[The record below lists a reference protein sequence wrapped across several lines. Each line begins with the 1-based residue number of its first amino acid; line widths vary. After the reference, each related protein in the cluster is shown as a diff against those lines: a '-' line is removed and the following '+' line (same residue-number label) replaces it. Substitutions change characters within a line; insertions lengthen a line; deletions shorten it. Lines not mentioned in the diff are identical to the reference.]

1 MKPGLCKKSGY
12 SLKDTFIAVIKCLV
26 LTWAFFLIGINVNDD
41 KVKAAA
47 VEIVDYK
54 GMVIHEFPSLYEAED
69 TSKYTRYRYALDDT
83 YGNKDMEIKNV
94 LTSSNGYK
102 YSYIRFKVDLGSGK
116 TVNDA
121 FMWLQEK
128 VSDTNYDTNV
138 YQDNVK
144 DNGLKSRYLY
154 VAFVIVNDSEPK
166 SGFLPAVKD
175 NGQTLSQYGITSFN
189 SKNETI
195 FYTTYE
201 LLGTYGEIHVGNDPL
216 IGKETIVTISVGF
229 RTDIYPKAEVTVDNT
244 SKYLTASETLYV
256 DYSIEEPSL
265 YPLEAAGYTVE
276 IYKDDKLI
284 IERDYTAFSSKYRYA
299 NTSLAGKSEGIYKLV
314 FKLFFPIGAPQS
326 KYTLYDTWYDWVN
339 KYCVYKYEFDIVVD
353 KTKPVI
359 NAFTIQGNDGAEE
372 GYTNQVDVTFT
383 GDMSDLYA
391 WKYTIYD
398 GNNQIYENGGTLSST
413 QVALYGEVPS
423 QGLHTLTIYFYDLAG
438 NVSTAEASI
447 TYDSEDPV
455 INSFSVKGNSG
466 AETGYTKQVGLTISS
481 SYTETNVKSH
491 SVTGG
496 AAEITDNP
504 NGKSVNLKDTEGSHT
519 LTYTLTDKAG
529 NIATKTDSII
539 YDKSKPV
546 IGDFVLVGNSDAD
559 EGYSSQ
565 TTLKFKAVPSVTET
579 NKFKYRVLYTFN
591 SSSTVV
597 YAKSETNVTTSTTIT
612 IGTTEGTYAIGY
624 YVYDKAGNSAYKVFR
639 VTYDKTDPTG
649 ASVSCSAACDA
660 WTNKTVTATMS
671 GASDTNFKDYRY
683 STDGTTFT
691 SSEAPSWSS
700 QTNITVYFRAYD
712 KAGNYQDL
720 GSKTVKIDK
729 TKPTVDDMDLVC
741 ESGNC
746 NGWTK
751 DNVVLNLSGAS
762 DTGGSE
768 LANYQ
773 YSYDQS
779 TWSEDWDTG
788 STSSEVKG
796 TWSADRN
803 NTVYFRVYDNAGN
816 YSDIFETSVNIMIDK
831 QAPNPDKNITI
842 INSSNGE
849 WTNQNVTIVVSGA
862 VDDKGPANANSGI
875 AYYQFKYDTDSNWRP
890 KSELGNGDGLYNE
903 SKGARDVWSAERDN
917 TVSFRACDNAGNCTD
932 YSKTTNIKIDK
943 SAPTGMSVSC
953 TSSCSEWTASDV
965 TVSASSATDAGVG
978 SFTYKY
984 KIDSGSYTD
993 GAAIKVSTNSGTI
1006 KQATVK
1012 YKVCDSLGNCSS
1024 EVEKTVK
1031 IDKSKPVISLK
1042 ADGDHNFK
1050 ITVTDTGSGA
1060 TSNGYTKKYYMSLS
1074 DNAFEE
1080 FASSSQTLTT
1090 SSTSLTRIA
1099 GTGKYY
1105 IYVDIS
1111 GIQDPVGNLP
1121 DFASTSSGDQRTVET
1136 LDKSY
1141 KVQRFEVEMDN
1152 NPEKDPVNDVTN
1164 SNGSLKVIEGNNIY
1178 QIQANKY
1185 LILTVNK
1192 GTNQTSLAT
1201 LVAKLGLTLV
1211 TKDDPTTQSKGYE
1224 NIIIK
1229 SSTEN
1234 TYKAVTIAV
1243 VYNAPRLLNSGTVA
1257 SSYTIEQGEELDNF
1271 GLSFIGSDGSE
1282 VDVETLITL
1291 NGEKVSKLDTGV
1303 AGVYNVLQVA
1313 KDKLGRTT
1321 TIRREVIVEAS
1332 VVEEE
1337 KSLEIEEVI
1346 EKQEIMMP
1354 IKAEEPAQ
1362 TQTSVEEVKEVNT
1375 NKVEMR
1381 IEKKL
1386 KVRGYKKKKE
1396 IKRPSKESFTFKLFS
1411 KYFFKVYDG

>member
-1 MKPGLCKKSGY
+1 MKSGLWKKSGY
-12 SLKDTFIAVIKCLV
+12 SLKDTFITVIKCLV
-26 LTWAFFLIGINVNDD
+26 LTWAFFLIGINVNDN
-41 KVKAAA
+41 KVKAADKFSFSITA
-47 VEIVDYK
+47 YDNLTIDGTNIYLEDYSEGVSYVK
-54 GMVIHEFPSLYEAED
+54 FKTTSLTVWNNHQNSVQMD
-69 TSKYTRYRYALDDT
+69 ALSTFGSLASANSAD
-83 YGNKDMEIKNV
+83 NV
-94 LTSSNGYK
+94 YSSNGVTQKEDGLAQKTIYITIVWYDNTK
-102 YSYIRFKVDLGSGK
+102 YSFCQNSTNLCGEVGVKGATASATNASLYYKGTSAVFDTFSRQATSVHYRPYDLTYEYLRITCSNAVGGGQSYEMRYYDRAKPTIDKFKAVGGVKDSMGVYYFNTTDVSVELSAYDNTSSSLLKYCIQDSSKSSNNCTWSDSGVVPTSYTATTTGLTHK
-116 TVNDA
+116 IS
-121 FMWLQEK
+121 LH
-128 VSDTNYDTNV
+128 
-138 YQDNVK
+138 VK
-144 DNGLKSRYLY
+144 DNR
-154 VAFVIVNDSEPK
+154 
-166 SGFLPAVKD
+166 
-175 NGQTLSQYGITSFN
+175 
-189 SKNETI
+189 
-195 FYTTYE
+195 
-201 LLGTYGEIHVGNDPL
+201 
-216 IGKETIVTISVGF
+216 
-229 RTDIYPKAEVTVDNT
+229 
-244 SKYLTASETLYV
+244 
-256 DYSIEEPSL
+256 
-265 YPLEAAGYTVE
+265 
-276 IYKDDKLI
+276 
-284 IERDYTAFSSKYRYA
+284 
-299 NTSLAGKSEGIYKLV
+299 
-314 FKLFFPIGAPQS
+314 
-326 KYTLYDTWYDWVN
+326 
-339 KYCVYKYEFDIVVD
+339 
-353 KTKPVI
+353 
-359 NAFTIQGNDGAEE
+359 
-372 GYTNQVDVTFT
+372 
-383 GDMSDLYA
+383 
-391 WKYTIYD
+391 
-398 GNNQIYENGGTLSST
+398 
-413 QVALYGEVPS
+413 
-423 QGLHTLTIYFYDLAG
+423 
-438 NVSTAEASI
+438 
-447 TYDSEDPV
+447 
-455 INSFSVKGNSG
+455 
-466 AETGYTKQVGLTISS
+466 
-481 SYTETNVKSH
+481 
-491 SVTGG
+491 
-496 AAEITDNP
+496 
-504 NGKSVNLKDTEGSHT
+504 
-519 LTYTLTDKAG
+519 G
-529 NIATKTDSII
+529 NIATSEISIHVDLWAPTVESFVVKSATTSAQTGYTNTTNLSFEILNPSDTSSGINQYQLHYSYNGGTEYYFDYYEKTAPTTVDFYNSSNSRGLSAQGRYKIVLKIFDLVSNCTTVSFDII
-539 YDKSKPV
+539 YDTEAPTVGTFEVKGSGDLGYTGTKSVKITKQPE
-546 IGDFVLVGNSDAD
+546 ITGDDIHSYNLVSIA
-559 EGYSSQ
+559 
-565 TTLKFKAVPSVTET
+565 PSGGGGTIHCE
-579 NKFKYRVLYTFN
+579 
-591 SSSTVV
+591 
-597 YAKSETNVTTSTTIT
+597 SETAIALNYSFNLNI
-612 IGTTEGTYAIGY
+612 IEGTHIINYV
-624 YVYDKAGNSAYKVFR
+624 VYDKAGNSGYSSYEII
-639 VTYDKTDPTG
+639 YDKTSPTAG
-649 ASVSCSAACDA
+649 SLSCTGVCEA
-660 WTNKTVTATMS
+660 WTNQNVTVAAS
-671 GASDTNFKDYRY
+671 GGSDTNWKGYRY
-683 STDGTTFT
+683 SYNGNYYWGNSYTFT
-691 SSEAPSWSS
+691 ENIEA
-700 QTNITVYFRAYD
+700 TIYFWAYD
-712 KAGNYQDL
+712 KAGNTKL
-720 GSKTVKIDK
+720 VGSKTVKIDK

-932 YSKTTNIKIDK
+932 YSKTTNIKIDRTP
-943 SAPTGMSVSC
+943 PTGMSVGC
-953 TSSCSEWTASDV
+953 TSSCGEWTASDV

-1050 ITVTDTGSGA
+1050 ITVTDTGSKA
-1060 TSNGYTKKYYMSLS
+1060 TISGYTKKYYMSLS

-1080 FASSSQTLTT
+1080 FASSSQSLTT
-1090 SSTSLTRIA
+1090 DITSLTKIA
-1099 GTGKYY
+1099 GSGKYY

-1111 GIQDPVGNLP
+1111 GIQDKVGNLP
-1121 DFASTSSGDQRTVET
+1121 NFASTSSGAQRTVG
-1136 LDKSY
+1136 SY
-1141 KVQRFEVEMDN
+1141 KVQRFEVTMDS
-1152 NPEKDPVNDVTN
+1152 NPEKDPVNLLTDTN
-1164 SNGSLKVIEGNNIY
+1164 GNLLKVDGSNMY
-1178 QIQANKY
+1178 QIQSNKY

-1201 LVAKLGLTLV
+1201 LVSKLGLSLI
-1211 TKDDPTTQSKGYE
+1211 TKDDQTTKSKGYTNIIVKSKTE
-1224 NIIIK
+1224 NI
-1229 SSTEN
+1229 
-1234 TYKAVTIAV
+1234 YKVVTIAV
-1243 VYNAPRLLNSGTVA
+1243 VYNAPNIINSGTVA